1 MQRFIEKTGFC
12 PAPWQKQFSFTEYSK
27 CCVVIENTSFRHSD
41 VHQFC
46 LTLPGGTW
54 GEIKTYIQYK
64 IWSLF
69 NALKDRN
76 NLWALPGWSYG
87 PSSLS
92 HHFSVLICREASA
105 DTCGGGGGLGHNAS
119 SPASSLPSTV
129 EAGVGATAAFLV
141 SGRGLCNTHR

>member
-105 DTCGGGGGLGHNAS
+105 DTCGGGFG
-119 SPASSLPSTV
+119 PQCFITCFFSTV
-129 EAGVGATAAFLV
+129 YCWSWSWRYCSFPRKWAGAL
-141 SGRGLCNTHR
+141 